1 MVYNLK
7 VLVVDDDTHVR
18 NYMTILV
25 KNLVSRTVLQAEN
38 GNAAVQIFN
47 EHRPDLVLLDVNM
60 PKMNGLQALEKIKEI
75 EPNAIVVMIT
85 SLATRKIVEDAADFG
100 ACHFIRKDTPK
111 DEITEIIKEIIEEHL
126 VSKKSSES

>member
-1 MVYNLK
+1 MTYNLK
-7 VLVVDDDTHVR
+7 VMVVDDDTHVR

-25 KNLVSRTVLQAEN
+25 RNIVSRTVLQAEN
-38 GNAAVQIFN
+38 GDTAVEMFKD
-47 EHRPDLVLLDVNM
+47 HRPDLVLLDVNM
-60 PKMNGLQALEKIKEI
+60 PKMNGLQALEKIREI
-75 EPNAIVVMIT
+75 EPDAVVVMIT

-126 VSKKSSES
+126 ISKKTLES